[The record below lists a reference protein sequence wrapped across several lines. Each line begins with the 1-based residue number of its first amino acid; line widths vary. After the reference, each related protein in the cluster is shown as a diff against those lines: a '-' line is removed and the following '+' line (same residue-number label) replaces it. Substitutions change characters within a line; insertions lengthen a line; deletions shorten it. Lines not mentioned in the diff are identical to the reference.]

1 MMESESVSGT
11 GSGFPHIPE
20 CRPDEPLVDGK
31 YRVRFASTP
40 EEFEAALRLRF
51 EVFNLELGEGLAAS
65 FESGIDQDRFDPFFH
80 HLIVED
86 TEAGMIVG
94 TYRMQTWEM
103 AESGAGFYSN
113 DEFDL
118 DALPIKVRREAV
130 EIGRASVALQ
140 YRNRQVLFLLWKGL
154 AQYLSYNRKRY
165 FFGCCSITSQDV
177 AEGLAVH
184 KHLDES
190 GLLHRSL
197 QVGCRPGFECLAREG
212 APPYKGTARIPPLFK
227 LYLRYGSRV
236 VSPPALDR
244 EFKTIDWLVLFDF
257 EELAPHSRKLFF
269 GY

>member
-1 MMESESVSGT
+1 MESEPAS

-20 CRPDEPLVDGK
+20 CRPDQPLVEGK
-31 YRVRFASTP
+31 YRVKFASTLD
-40 EEFEAALRLRF
+40 EYEAALRLRF
-51 EVFNLELGEGLAAS
+51 EVFNLELGEGLADS
-65 FESGIDQDRFDPFFH
+65 FESGKDQDRYDPFFH

-86 TEAGMIVG
+86 TEEGRIVG

-113 DEFDL
+113 GEFDL
-118 DALPIKVRREAV
+118 EDLPLNVRQEAV
-130 EIGRASVALQ
+130 EIGRASVALP

-154 AQYLSYNRKRY
+154 AQYLSFNRKRY
-165 FFGCCSITSQDV
+165 FFGCCSITSQNT

-184 KHLDES
+184 RHIEES
-190 GLLHRSL
+190 GLTHPSL
-197 QVGCRPGFECLAREG
+197 LVASRPGFECQIEEG
-212 APPYKGTARIPPLFK
+212 APPFDGKAEIPPLFK

-236 VSPPALDR
+236 VSPPVLDR

-257 EELAPHSRKLFF
+257 EDLAPHSRKLFF

>member
-1 MMESESVSGT
+1 MESEFAS

-20 CRPDEPLVDGK
+20 CRPVQPLVEGK
-31 YRVRFASTP
+31 YRVKFASTR
-40 EEFEAALRLRF
+40 EEYEAALRLRF
-51 EVFNLELGEGLAAS
+51 EVFNLELGEGLADS
-65 FESGIDQDRFDPFFH
+65 FESGKDQDRYDPYFH

-86 TEAGMIVG
+86 TEADRIVG

-103 AESGAGFYSN
+103 AASGAGFYSN

-118 DALPIKVRREAV
+118 EGLPLDVRQEAV
-130 EIGRASVALQ
+130 EIGRASVALP

-154 AQYLSYNRKRY
+154 AQYLSFNRKRY
-165 FFGCCSITSQDV
+165 FFGCCSITSQDT

-184 KHLDES
+184 RHIEAS
-190 GLLHRSL
+190 GLVHPSL
-197 QVGCRPGFECLAREG
+197 QVSCRPGFECQPVEG
-212 APPYKGTARIPPLFK
+212 APPFEGQATIPPLFK

-236 VSPPALDR
+236 VSPPVLDR

-257 EELAPHSRKLFF
+257 EDLAPHSRKLFF

>member
-1 MMESESVSGT
+1 MESGSASGT
-11 GSGFPHIPE
+11 GDGFLHIPE
-20 CRPDEPLVDGK
+20 CRPDQTLVDGK
-31 YRVRFASTP
+31 YRVLFASTP

-51 EVFNLELGEGLAAS
+51 EVFNLELGEGFARS
-65 FESGIDQDRFDPFFH
+65 FESGKDQDRFDPFFH
-80 HLIVED
+80 HLIVQD
-86 TEAGMIVG
+86 TEEATIVG

-103 AESGAGFYSN
+103 AERGAGFYSN

-118 DALPIKVRREAV
+118 DALPEQVRREAV
-130 EIGRASVALQ
+130 EIGRASVALP

-154 AQYLSYNRKRY
+154 AQYLSFNRKRY

-177 AEGLAVH
+177 MEGLAVH
-184 KHLDES
+184 RHLEEN
-190 GLLHRSL
+190 GLIHRSL
-197 QVGCRPGFECLAREG
+197 RVGCRPGFECRAEDG
-212 APPYKGTARIPPLFK
+212 AAPYQGKVGIPPLFK